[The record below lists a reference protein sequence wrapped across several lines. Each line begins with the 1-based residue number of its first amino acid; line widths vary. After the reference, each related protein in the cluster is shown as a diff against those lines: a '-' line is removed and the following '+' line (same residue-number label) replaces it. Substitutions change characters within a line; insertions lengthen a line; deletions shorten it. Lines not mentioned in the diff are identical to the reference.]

1 MNPAE
6 AERALE
12 GWLDAVPF
20 TKIFGFGSDTGLPGV
35 WWAMPCGP
43 DRHCQRLER
52 RVLSGIYSEADAR
65 EVADHLMLL
74 NGEPFS
80 GCRARRRYRLKS
92 CATKQRPQQH
102 KEDRHTLWPARRA

>member
-20 TKIFGFGSDTGLPGV
+20 TKIFGFGSDTGLPWCVVGYALQARIGIANV
-35 WWAMPCGP
+35 
-43 DRHCQRLER
+43 LER

-74 NGEPFS
+74 NGEAFF
-80 GCRARRRYRLKS
+80 GL
-92 CATKQRPQQH
+92 QG
-102 KEDRHTLWPARRA
+102 